1 VLMMLDDDA
10 TSDLV
15 WDLLNAGAEVNLK
28 DNVGNTPLMQV
39 ATLNNLEALK
49 TLLDAGADVNFKNKQ
64 GRTALLLAASEGLV
78 NNVRALVL
86 GGADI
91 NAIDEDDMDALAHAA
106 ENDHAAVVRFLKSKG
121 VSETVAK
128 VEKEQ

>member
-1 VLMMLDDDA
+1 
-10 TSDLV
+10 
-15 WDLLNAGAEVNLK
+15 
-28 DNVGNTPLMQV
+28 MQ
-39 ATLNNLEALK
+39 AAALNNLEALK
-49 TLLDAGADVNFKNKQ
+49 TLLDAGADVNLKNKQ
-64 GRTALLLAASEGLV
+64 GRTALMLAASEGLV

-91 NAIDEDDMDALAHAA
+91 NAIDEDDMDALARAA

>member
-1 VLMMLDDDA
+1 
-10 TSDLV
+10 
-15 WDLLNAGAEVNLK
+15 
-28 DNVGNTPLMQV
+28 MQ
-39 ATLNNLEALK
+39 AAALNNLEALK
-49 TLLDAGADVNFKNKQ
+49 TLLDAGADVNLKNKQ
-64 GRTALLLAASEGLV
+64 GRTALMLAASEGLV